1 MCGIWQT
8 CETGHIDGIMGK
20 DGCLFVRK
28 SSNMMREN
36 RYENHLISNQKL
48 LYMAPK
54 DFDTDF
60 EIFLGYVLKSIGK

>member
-1 MCGIWQT
+1 
-8 CETGHIDGIMGK
+8 MGK
-20 DGCLFVRK
+20 DGCIFVRK
-28 SSNMMREN
+28 SSNMMKEN

-60 EIFLGYVLKSIGK
+60 EIFLDYVLKSIGIVVNN